1 MRKGAGII
9 YFEQTQEFLNMACL
23 GVLFSIDQPTVNLIK
38 QLSSEEERIDYI
50 KEVIEEDYFEN
61 QSQWIAE
68 LDKSW
73 DALHRS
79 LTDGQIA
86 WDNGEYPLNHV
97 IFGGEILCA
106 NGDYII
112 VLKTNEQVAEIA
124 KAVSKLTRKELRER
138 YFLLDPDEYDDAVT
152 ENDFD
157 YTWQLFADSKAF
169 WQKAADENRS
179 VLFTVDQ

>member
-1 MRKGAGII
+1 
-9 YFEQTQEFLNMACL
+9 MACL
-23 GVLFSIDQPTVNLIK
+23 GVLFSIDQTTVDLIE
-38 QLSSEEERIDYI
+38 QIPSEQERVEYI
-50 KEVIEEDYFEN
+50 KEVLEEDYFEKHP
-61 QSQWIAE
+61 QWVAE

-97 IFGGEILCA
+97 VFGGRILCA

-112 VLKTNEQVAEIA
+112 VLKTNQQVVEIA
-124 KAVSKLTRKELRER
+124 QAVNKVSRKAFRER
-138 YFLLDPDEYDDAVT
+138 YFLLDPEEYGSAVT
-152 ENDFD
+152 ESDFD
-157 YTWQLFADSKAF
+157 YTWQYFTDSKAF
-169 WQKAADENRS
+169 WQRAADENRS